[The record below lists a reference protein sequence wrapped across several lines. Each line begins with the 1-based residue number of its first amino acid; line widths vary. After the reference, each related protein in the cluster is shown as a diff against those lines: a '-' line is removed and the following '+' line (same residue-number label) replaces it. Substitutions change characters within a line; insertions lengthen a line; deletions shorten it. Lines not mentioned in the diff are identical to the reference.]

1 MRNTRAKPASALMD
15 RSWRKARIAARI
27 LLRSEGGSKSAR
39 DRAWAARLADDPSV
53 TNRLLDQAVSSL
65 RASQKK

>member
-1 MRNTRAKPASALMD
+1 MD

-27 LLRSEGGSKSAR
+27 LLRPATKPASAR
-39 DRAWAARLADDPSV
+39 DRAWAKRLADDPAV

-65 RASQKK
+65 RASR

>member
-1 MRNTRAKPASALMD
+1 MNTSRFKPASALMD

-27 LLRSEGGSKSAR
+27 LLRSAPGPRSSR
-39 DRAWAARLADDPSV
+39 DRAWAARLAHDPAV

-65 RASQKK
+65 RAAKKK

>member
-1 MRNTRAKPASALMD
+1 MD

-27 LLRSEGGSKSAR
+27 LLRPATKPASAR
-39 DRAWAARLADDPSV
+39 DRAWAKRLADDPAV

-65 RASQKK
+65 RASRKK